1 MSEYNHPHHHHHHHH
16 HSHGP
21 GPSHTQ
27 VNGEYWSSAAST
39 VFDTEWVIS
48 CQKQIREHLQENLS
62 WFDAHPPTDGQL
74 KGKMMDYACGEG
86 YISRFFTPYF
96 SKCIGVDEAAGMV
109 EKFNQTARQEKLP
122 ETQIYAVKGNL
133 TEAEGTPSIAGEEF
147 FKFDLIIIVHALHHI
162 DDPQKLINR
171 LTERLRPGGIVV
183 VADWEKKGKDVHPV
197 DINHPA
203 AHTVSHSGFTEND
216 MHEFFKK
223 AGCKESEYTV
233 LKEEMTVPEVWGG
246 KKTLFFAKGRK

>member
-1 MSEYNHPHHHHHHHH
+1 MSGGCHHHHHHHH
-16 HSHGP
+16 HGHGH
-21 GPSHTQ
+21 GLSHTQ
-27 VNGEYWSSAAST
+27 VNGDYWSSAAST
-39 VFDTEWVIS
+39 IFETEWVIS
-48 CQKQIREHLQENLS
+48 CQKQIREHLQENLP

-86 YISRFFTPYF
+86 YISRFFTSYF
-96 SKCIGVDEAAGMV
+96 SKCIGVDEASGMV
-109 EKFNQTARQEKLP
+109 DKFNQTARQEKLP

-147 FKFDLIIIVHALHHI
+147 FNFDLIIIVHALHHI

-171 LTERLRPGGIVV
+171 FTERLRPGGIVV
-183 VADWEKKGKDVHPV
+183 VADWEKSGKVVHPA

-203 AHTVSHSGFTEND
+203 AHTVSHSGFTEKE
-216 MHEFFKK
+216 MHEFFKN
-223 AGCKESEYTV
+223 AGCKESDYTV
-233 LKEEMTVPEVWGG
+233 LKEEMAVPEAWGG